1 MSLFEECFNFF
12 KNILPKFLANYLK
25 NFLTCNLL
33 TVASFR
39 IGVPSILFFVKEGW
53 KKFFFSKK
61 PKFHPKKKDE
71 WQFSI
76 FWGKL
81 QQNSRPFSYFN
92 FKNWYIKLVS
102 ELMSM
107 LNYTEIVI
115 FVQLP
120 SPFCQPGWN
129 FQSSS
134 SFTFFWEA
142 YGASA

>member
-1 MSLFEECFNFF
+1 MIFF
-12 KNILPKFLANYLK
+12 
-25 NFLTCNLL
+25 
-33 TVASFR
+33 S
-39 IGVPSILFFVKEGW
+39 VKEGW

-107 LNYTEIVI
+107 LNYTEIVENAALWSRVVFLSISKQLLYSIYKVPYLYYFLPQI
-115 FVQLP
+115 FKYSAVP
-120 SPFCQPGWN
+120 V
-129 FQSSS
+129 
-134 SFTFFWEA
+134 TFITIHSTFVLGKPVLHTI
-142 YGASA
+142 YYMVL